1 MGAAQSSTA
10 RELGY
15 SSADSER
22 VGQRVPREVV

>member
-1 MGAAQSSTA
+1 MGAAQP